1 LEVIQKLWTQERV
14 THHGRHFH
22 LDDVPGA
29 GAPLQR
35 PRPRTWI
42 AANLDPGIV
51 RAAQLADGWLIS
63 SRATFPTIAT
73 QLALYHQT
81 LRQAGRAGYVAA
93 WREMCVAESRAQAVA
108 TIRPYAEGLYQ
119 HRAALGH
126 NRLLPAADR
135 IDVPF
140 EQILVDRF
148 IIGSP
153 AECVAEVARYQAV
166 GVEELIMRC
175 QWPGMPLTEALQ
187 AIERFGHEVL
197 PRCAP

>member
-1 LEVIQKLWTQERV
+1 
-14 THHGRHFH
+14 
-22 LDDVPGA
+22 
-29 GAPLQR
+29 
-35 PRPRTWI
+35 
-42 AANLDPGIV
+42 
-51 RAAQLADGWLIS
+51 
-63 SRATFPTIAT
+63 
-73 QLALYHQT
+73 
-81 LRQAGRAGYVAA
+81 
-93 WREMCVAESRAQAVA
+93 MCVAESRAQAVA

-187 AIERFGHEVL
+187 AIERFGHEML